1 MSDSAD
7 PNRTESNPSSASSAS
22 TGHAEEHAEDIESQI
37 RVYFLVF
44 GALAVLTV
52 LTVAVAYLD
61 LPIVPAVIVGLTIA
75 TVKGGL
81 VAGYF
86 MHLISEKQ
94 VVYVL
99 LAFTVFFV
107 VAMLVLMFSS
117 IAVHRAGVP

>member
-1 MSDSAD
+1 MSEPA
-7 PNRTESNPSSASSAS
+7 NTEHPEHNPSSASAS
-22 TGHAEEHAEDIESQI
+22 TEHAEGHAEDIESQI

-44 GALAVLTV
+44 GALAVLTI

-94 VVYVL
+94 VIYIL
-99 LAFTVFFV
+99 LVFTFFFV
-107 VAMLVLMFSS
+107 VAMLILMFSA
-117 IAVHRAGVP
+117 ITVHRSGVA

>member
-1 MSDSAD
+1 MSNSAKTD
-7 PNRTESNPSSASSAS
+7 RTESNPSSASAS
-22 TGHAEEHAEDIESQI
+22 TGDAEGHAKDIEGQI

-61 LPIVPAVIVGLTIA
+61 LPIVPAVILGLTIA

-94 VVYVL
+94 VIYVL
-99 LAFTVFFV
+99 LAFTAFFA
-107 VAMLVLMFSS
+107 VAMLILMFSS
-117 IAVHRAGVP
+117 LTVHRAGVP

>member
-1 MSDSAD
+1 MSEPTNTD
-7 PNRTESNPSSASSAS
+7 RTENNPPSASAR
-22 TGHAEEHAEDIESQI
+22 TEHAEGHAEDIEGQI

-44 GALAVLTV
+44 GALAVLTG

-61 LPIVPAVIVGLTIA
+61 LSIVPAVIVGLTIA

-94 VVYVL
+94 VIYLL
-99 LAFTVFFV
+99 LAFTAFFV
-107 VAMLVLMFSS
+107 VAMLILMFSS
-117 IAVHRAGVP
+117 LTVHRAGVP